1 MPPKLRVYKPIPRTQ
16 GVPRRNPWRA
26 KCSGCLSINRR
37 ESGTRNK
44 RFIALKTSGKTS
56 TQRRPWLSRESNRA
70 LISFVSQSTGTQRT
84 STAERDKVVFYRST
98 TVVLYRPIQT
108 RVCSLR
114 TSIPLQ
120 ALCAFFYRGVN
131 RYFESSWLRLPQPRR
146 EPLAISVVERQ
157 AT

>member
-1 MPPKLRVYKPIPRTQ
+1 M
-16 GVPRRNPWRA
+16 
-26 KCSGCLSINRR
+26 
-37 ESGTRNK
+37 RNK

-70 LISFVSQSTGTQRT
+70 LISLVSQGAGTQRT

-98 TVVLYRPIQT
+98 TVVLYRLIQT